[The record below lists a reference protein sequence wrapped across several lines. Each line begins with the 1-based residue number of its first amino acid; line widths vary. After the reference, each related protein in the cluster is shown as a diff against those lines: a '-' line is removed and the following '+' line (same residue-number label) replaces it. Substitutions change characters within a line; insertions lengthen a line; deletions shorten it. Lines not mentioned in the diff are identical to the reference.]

1 MCFSLLT
8 PSLTGVLGLN
18 SSGTTLSASL
28 SNGTS
33 ELAAAWGSFAYAL
46 KPGLTCEHKKNIEY
60 QQYNVR
66 NFCFL

>member
-1 MCFSLLT
+1 MRFSLLT

-33 ELAAAWGSFAYAL
+33 ELAAA
-46 KPGLTCEHKKNIEY
+46 
-60 QQYNVR
+60 
-66 NFCFL
+66 